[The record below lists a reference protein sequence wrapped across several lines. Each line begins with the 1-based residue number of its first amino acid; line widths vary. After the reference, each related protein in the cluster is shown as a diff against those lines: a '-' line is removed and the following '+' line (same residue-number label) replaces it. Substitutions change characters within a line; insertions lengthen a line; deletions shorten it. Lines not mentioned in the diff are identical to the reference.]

1 MPISL
6 PWKLRAA
13 AVKAVGTVNLNVC
26 AAGTLFPGLEG
37 LSHLAL
43 VVVEIVIANM
53 YWVCA
58 MCLPSQCFAGI
69 ISLNAQQ
76 SSAIGTFVSIEH
88 MSNLSLREIK

>member
-53 YWVCA
+53 Y
-58 MCLPSQCFAGI
+58 
-69 ISLNAQQ
+69 
-76 SSAIGTFVSIEH
+76 
-88 MSNLSLREIK
+88 